1 MIGLLLLAGSAVI
14 LIVGAEL
21 FADNAAGAGHRL
33 GISALAVA
41 VLLAGA
47 EPEEMVTAVIAAL
60 SGRPELAAGDAI
72 GANVTMFTLALGV
85 AALARPLP
93 FGTRVRQYAVGSAIA
108 GGLAVLALADGQVSR
123 PEGGLLLAA
132 YALLVGGVWWRE
144 RRPPVIGE
152 LGETL
157 AAEAAEEAQGDERRP
172 ALLPL
177 GLAIAGIGIMLAG
190 GWLAVEGATGL
201 VAELGVRDSTIGL
214 TLLALATTAEL
225 FALAWS
231 AARRDISELAVAA
244 VVGSAAYN
252 ATVSLGAA
260 ALAVPLAT
268 TGILPAAVGAALI
281 PLLAIGLGWR
291 GRLTRAAGL
300 LMMVVYAAYVAL
312 VFGQTT
318 IFITA

>member
-1 MIGLLLLAGSAVI
+1 MIGLLLLAGSAVV

-21 FADNAAGAGHRL
+21 FTDNAAGAGRRL

-72 GANVTMFTLALGV
+72 GANVTMFTLALGA
-85 AALARPLP
+85 AALVRPLP
-93 FGTRVRQYAVGSAIA
+93 FGARVRQYAVGSALA
-108 GGLAVLALADGQVSR
+108 GGFPVLALADGQVSR
-123 PEGGLLLAA
+123 LEGGLLIAA
-132 YALLVGGVWWRE
+132 YVLLVGGVWWRE

-152 LGETL
+152 LGETV
-157 AAEAAEEAQGDERRP
+157 AEAGEADDDERRP
-172 ALLPL
+172 AFLPL

-190 GWLAVEGATGL
+190 GWLAVQGATGL
-201 VAELGVRDSTIGL
+201 VADLGVRDSTIGL

-252 ATVSLGAA
+252 ATISLGAA
-260 ALAVPLAT
+260 AVAAPLAT
-268 TGILPAAVGAALI
+268 TGILPAAIGAALV
-281 PLLAIGLGWR
+281 PLLVVAFGWR
-291 GRLTRAAGL
+291 ARLYRGAGVLLVAA
-300 LMMVVYAAYVAL
+300 YAAYVVL
-312 VFGQTT
+312 VFRQ
-318 IFITA
+318 